1 VLIDDW
7 YKRSWYPTNHAFNF
21 NDKSSASRWTDR
33 NETSFIDVEKD
44 IHQKFTTNFAKHW
57 KKFSNKKQ
65 GLLDEWYEPVC
76 RGFLTRYIEEL
87 SLKPHPQPKKK
98 KQRRRKKNNPGNK
111 LDG

>member
-21 NDKSSASRWTDR
+21 YDKSSVSRWTDR

-44 IHQKFTTNFAKHW
+44 IHQKFTTNFAKQW

-65 GLLDEWYEPVC
+65 GSLDVWYEPVC
-76 RGFLTRYIEEL
+76 RRFLIRYIEEL
-87 SLKPHPQPKKK
+87 SLRPPKKK
-98 KQRRRKKNNPGNK
+98 KQRGHKKNNPGHE
-111 LDG
+111 LQ